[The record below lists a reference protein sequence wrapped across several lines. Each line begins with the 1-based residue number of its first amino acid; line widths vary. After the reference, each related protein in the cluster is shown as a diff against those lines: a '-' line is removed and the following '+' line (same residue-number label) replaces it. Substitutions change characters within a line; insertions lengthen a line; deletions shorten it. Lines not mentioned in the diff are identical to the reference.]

1 MVFDPNDTSM
11 GKSLES
17 AIKPVLDNVKEN
29 KGLIDYKIVI
39 DDSVEARERLELN
52 AQLYLKL
59 MPNLEY
65 INITL
70 VVLPSG
76 MQISEL

>member
-1 MVFDPNDTSM
+1 M